1 MTLHDRM
8 SELNR
13 LPVKR
18 TVALPHS
25 GFDAGSRL
33 IKRFGGEAVHERYQ
47 YGGSVPEGYRL
58 VMYVVLTDA
67 LVEVEEYEDTPQ
79 ASTFAMI
86 SAPTEARAD
95 ELQPVIV
102 EGVLEQRQAE
112 LLRLPV
118 KRTVRLPQSGLA
130 AGARVLEQFGGNDA
144 RCGMLERRH
153 EYGGSV
159 PEGFR
164 VERVVVLRDALV
176 DVEEY
181 EDRPDDETWAHVY
194 ARNEAHADEL
204 EAALRSAR
212 ALVRDE
218 T

>member
-8 SELNR
+8 NELNR

-47 YGGSVPEGYRL
+47 FGGSVPEGYRL

-67 LVEVEEYEDTPQ
+67 LVEVEEYEDSPQ
-79 ASTFAMI
+79 ANTFAQI
-86 SAPTEARAD
+86 STPTEARAD
-95 ELQPVIV
+95 ELQAVMV
-102 EGVLEQRQAE
+102 EGVLEQRRAE
-112 LLRLPV
+112 LQKLPV
-118 KRTVRLPQSGLA
+118 KRKVRLPKSGLE
-130 AGARVLEQFGGNDA
+130 AGARVLKQFGADDA
-144 RCGMLERRH
+144 QCGMLERRH

-159 PEGFR
+159 PEGYR
-164 VERVVVLRDALV
+164 VERIIVLMNALV

-181 EDRPDDETWAHVY
+181 EGRADDETWAHVF
-194 ARNEAHADEL
+194 ARNEAQADEL
-204 EAALRSAR
+204 AAALRSA
-212 ALVRDE
+212 
-218 T
+218 

>member
-1 MTLHDRM
+1 MTHQSRLA
-8 SELNR
+8 ELR
-13 LPVKR
+13 SLPVKR

-33 IKRFGGEAVHERYQ
+33 LKRFGGEAVHERYQ
-47 YGGSVPEGYRL
+47 YGGSVPEGYCQA
-58 VMYVVLTDA
+58 MFVLLPDS
-67 LVEVEEYEDTPQ
+67 LVEVEEYEDAPQ
-79 ASTFAMI
+79 ANTFAQI
-86 SAPTEARAD
+86 TTTTEARAD
-95 ELQPVIV
+95 ELQAVIV

-112 LLRLPV
+112 LSKLPV

-130 AGARVLEQFGGNDA
+130 AGARVLKQFGGNDA

-159 PEGFR
+159 PEGYR

-204 EAALRSAR
+204 EAAL
-212 ALVRDE
+212 VRDE
-218 T
+218 TRQPRS

>member
-1 MTLHDRM
+1 MTLQDRM
-8 SELNR
+8 NELNR

-67 LVEVEEYEDTPQ
+67 LVEVEEYEDSPQ
-79 ASTFAMI
+79 ANTFAQI

-95 ELQPVIV
+95 DLRAVMV
-102 EGVLEQRQAE
+102 EGVLEQQRAE
-112 LLRLPV
+112 LQKLPV
-118 KRTVRLPQSGLA
+118 KRTVRLPKSGLE
-130 AGARVLEQFGGNDA
+130 AGARVLKQFGADDA
-144 RCGMLERRH
+144 QCGMLERRH

-159 PEGFR
+159 PEGYR
-164 VERVVVLRDALV
+164 VERIIVLLNALV

-181 EDRPDDETWAHVY
+181 EDRPDDETWANVF
-194 ARNEAHADEL
+194 ARNEAQADEL
-204 EAALRSAR
+204 EAALRSA
-212 ALVRDE
+212 
-218 T
+218 